1 MSIYS
6 LGASALG
13 GAALA
18 GFITWRVA
26 VGMYAGQLGDCHTQL
41 ATSQANLVGLQTAI
55 NNNNIRIKADHVAL
69 LAAQAN
75 AKKLQ
80 DVANKNA
87 GQANAKAQSI
97 LIYKPGDDYALSSL
111 DLITESLK

>member
-26 VGMYAGQLGDCHTQL
+26 TSFYATDLGNCHTAL
-41 ATSQANLVGLQTAI
+41 VTSQANVVGLQSAVDDRNAQI
-55 NNNNIRIKADHVAL
+55 ASEHKAYLVAKAKADAL
-69 LAAQAN
+69 QHAANERAG
-75 AKKLQ
+75 
-80 DVANKNA
+80 VANT
-87 GQANAKAQSI
+87 KAQK
-97 LIYKPGDDYALSSL
+97 LLVYKPGDDYALASL
-111 DLITESLK
+111 DVVMESLK